1 MNSRE
6 KIESYLVDLSYNY
19 EELGENTWLI
29 DDKELGLR
37 NLVVLLSE
45 PLVILRVKVM
55 NLPGEDNEEFYER
68 LLRLNAEDMVHGAYA
83 LEGSNVILIDT
94 LELETMDLEEF
105 RASIEAIGLALVQ
118 HYKVLSGYRRQSGE
132 EVGHGTV

>member
-1 MNSRE
+1 MNSRD
-6 KIESYLVDLSYNY
+6 KIEGYLVDLSYNY
-19 EELGENTWLI
+19 EELNKNTWLI
-29 DDKELGLR
+29 DDPDKGLR

-55 NLPGEDNEEFYER
+55 DQPREAKEEFYER

-118 HYKVLSGYRRQSGE
+118 HYKVLSGYRPKQG
-132 EVGHGTV
+132 

>member
-1 MNSRE
+1 MMNSRD
-6 KIESYLVDLSYNY
+6 KIEGYLVDLSYNY
-19 EELGENTWLI
+19 EELGKNTWLI
-29 DDKELGLR
+29 DDAEKGLR
-37 NLVVLLSE
+37 NLVVLVSE

-55 NLPGEDNEEFYER
+55 ELPAEEKEEFLER

-83 LEGSNVILIDT
+83 LEGGSVIIIDT

-118 HYKVLSGYRRQSGE
+118 HYKLLSGYRRKQG
-132 EVGHGTV
+132 

>member
-1 MNSRE
+1 MNSRDKVE
-6 KIESYLVDLSYNY
+6 GYLVDLSYNY
-19 EELGENTWLI
+19 EELGENAWLI
-29 DDKELGLR
+29 DDEDKGLR

-55 NLPGEDNEEFYER
+55 ELPAEAKEEFYER

-94 LELETMDLEEF
+94 LELESMDMEEF

-118 HYKVLSGYRRQSGE
+118 HYKLLSGYRRKQA
-132 EVGHGTV
+132 

>member
-1 MNSRE
+1 MNSSD
-6 KIESYLVDLSYNY
+6 KIEGYLIDLSYNY
-19 EELGENTWLI
+19 EELGKNTWLI
-29 DDKELGLR
+29 DDEDKGLR
-37 NLVVLLSE
+37 NLVVLVSE

-55 NLPGEDNEEFYER
+55 DLPAEKKEEFYER

-83 LEGSNVILIDT
+83 LEGSNVILIDI

-118 HYKVLSGYRRQSGE
+118 HYKVLSGYRGKQG
-132 EVGHGTV
+132 